1 MPRRWVQAN
10 DIFLGMNENII
21 YFTIYDKLMLS
32 RKLEVRRKTSL
43 IDFDWVKIKLT
54 PHEAWLAPIDQMLK
68 MTLAPPGGC
77 K

>member
-43 IDFDWVKIKLT
+43 IDFD
-54 PHEAWLAPIDQMLK
+54 
-68 MTLAPPGGC
+68 
-77 K
+77 